1 MSSDSEPVR
10 GEVGVEERV
19 DVDMF
24 CVFSGAFEAEI
35 LCVRKLFSG
44 LKRSEVAELA
54 EIAEVESETA
64 LFPLLF
70 LLNFVGLMKS
80 AIG

>member
-1 MSSDSEPVR
+1 MSSVSELVR

-24 CVFSGAFEAEI
+24 CIFSGTVEAE
-35 LCVRKLFSG
+35 VT
-44 LKRSEVAELA
+44 ELT
-54 EIAEVESETA
+54 EIAEVELETT

-70 LLNFVGLMKS
+70 LLNVVGLMKS